1 MPVITLTTDFGSLYP
16 AALKAVILKVNDR
29 ANIIDITHSI
39 PHADI
44 RAGAF
49 ALYSVVEYFPE
60 GTVHVAVVDP
70 GVGTRRRPLAIRAGG
85 QYFIG
90 PDNGLL
96 IPAARRLGE
105 IEVYDITNENLIR
118 NVSSTFHGRDIFAPV
133 GAHLSTAIR
142 SEEGGTRKSSLR
154 SDLPGVHN
162 YKLDTTRKSPLR
174 SDLPGVHNY
183 KLDTTRKSPLRS
195 DLPGVHNYKLDT
207 TRKSSFRSDLP
218 GVHNNILDRIKKYLA
233 QLLTGAHVSG
243 GIRFEEVGSK
253 IDDFVD
259 MDFEKVEVKD
269 KSIKGEVIFID
280 DFGNIITNI
289 AGDIILEIADPGTQL
304 CVFGSKIPFLHA
316 YGEVDIDDA
325 LTLIGSHGFL
335 EISINQGSAAHVFGI
350 RNGDRVNVRA
360 VGKR

>member
-1 MPVITLTTDFGSLYP
+1 MPAITLTTDFGSLYP
-16 AALKAVILKVNDR
+16 AALKAVILQVNDR

-85 QYFIG
+85 QYFVG

-118 NVSSTFHGRDIFAPV
+118 NASSTFHGRDIFAPV
-133 GAHLSTAIR
+133 GAHLSTAIQF
-142 SEEGGTRKSSLR
+142 EEGGTRKFSLR

-162 YKLDTTRKSPLR
+162 YKL
-174 SDLPGVHNY
+174 Y
-183 KLDTTRKSPLRS
+183 
-195 DLPGVHNYKLDT
+195 
-207 TRKSSFRSDLP
+207 
-218 GVHNNILDRIKKYLA
+218 RIKKYLA
-233 QLLTGAHVSG
+233 QLLAGAHTSG
-243 GIRFEEVGSK
+243 GIRFEDVGSK
-253 IDDFVD
+253 IDYFVD
-259 MDFEKVEVKD
+259 MDFGKVEVKD
-269 KSIKGEVIFID
+269 KTIEGEVIFID

-289 AGDIILEIADPGTQL
+289 PQDLILEIADPETEL
-304 CVFGSKIPFLHA
+304 CVFGSKLPFLHA

-335 EISINQGSAAHVFGI
+335 EISINRGSASHVFGI
-350 RNGDRVNVRA
+350 RNGDRVNVRG